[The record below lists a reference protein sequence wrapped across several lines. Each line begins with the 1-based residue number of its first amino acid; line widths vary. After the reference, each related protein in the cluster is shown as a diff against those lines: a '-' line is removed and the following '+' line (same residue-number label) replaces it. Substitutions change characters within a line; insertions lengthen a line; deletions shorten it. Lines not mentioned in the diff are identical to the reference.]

1 MADNKAKVSSI
12 EVIESMH
19 QFLSTFSEET
29 LSVLDSINTE
39 VQRRLSYLENE
50 VAGKWRQE
58 YEKWK
63 EKQREAMKELSV
75 SRTSTGKIS
84 AEQQLRQ
91 AKIKIRECEE
101 KLAKISEWMR
111 RIPTELPL
119 PQSRL
124 LKLKTY
130 IVNDVEKG
138 RILLKEYFNT
148 LREYTEIKGKNEI

>member
-19 QFLSTFSEET
+19 QFLAAFSEET

-75 SRTSTGKIS
+75 SRTSTGKIT

-148 LREYTEIKGKNEI
+148 LREYTEIKGKNEL